1 SCSRVFLRWGGA
13 SESGSQQSNAKPP
26 GALGGLVK
34 VVEARTEP
42 LAVLKDPAL
51 PVSRHEAHA
60 EHRQILEP
68 IAVGPVKQLIEAPV
82 LLFVWQQRQRR
93 QAELLCASPAITDA
107 AHSKLLWCDHHLPA
121 FPTGYVTRI
130 DHGCDLSMK
139 KISEC
144 MPKQAMRELFRA
156 GTRVLRPRPA
166 EKS

>member
-42 LAVLKDPAL
+42 LAVLKGPAL

-82 LLFVWQQRQRR
+82 LLFVWQQRQRG
-93 QAELLCASPAITDA
+93 QAE
-107 AHSKLLWCDHHLPA
+107 LLWCDHHLPA

-144 MPKQAMRELFRA
+144 MPKQATRDLF
-156 GTRVLRPRPA
+156 PRGLA
-166 EKS
+166 FF